1 MRIGDG
7 LRQSVGL
14 FRHFLAAYPGRSALM
29 LLALTTAALA
39 EGVGVAALLPVI
51 GLAIGSEGAG
61 GVLTVHAERLFA
73 LLGLNLSLGALLAL
87 VVAAITLKS
96 LLTLL
101 AMAQVGYSAAHVAAD
116 LRLALVRA
124 LMEARWTHFVDR
136 RAGELASAADA
147 EPTRAAN
154 AYVASCRVL
163 SGGIQLLVYLALSV
177 AISWRVL
184 AAALV
189 VGALGVAVSGRLV
202 AVSRRAGQNQTGLRR
217 SFMVRLLQA
226 LDGMKTLKA
235 MALEENA
242 RPLIEGDVSGLNK
255 ALRTVVVSREALAES
270 YEILRVFAVAG
281 GLYAFVAV
289 WSQPVEGLLVL
300 ALLFVRALQKAGQL
314 QGFYQAVA
322 ADQPAFAFVRSEI
335 AAAEAEREP
344 GLGRETPRLASAIS
358 LGDVSFSYGRETVL
372 DGVSMTLP
380 VGSFIAVVGSSG
392 AGKTTVADLVIGL
405 LRPQSGEVWIDG
417 PAHARHRHEGVARH
431 GRLCAA
437 GDVPVPRHG
446 RGQRRARRTRDV
458 PRQGRDG
465 AAPRRSLGFRRRAA
479 GRHGHRGGRAGGA
492 AFRRSAP
499 AHRHRP
505 GAGPRSRAA
514 DSGRGHHRA
523 RPGDGSGHRGHG
535 PATGRR
541 DHRAVDFPSAAMRE
555 AADVVYR
562 LDRGRAVL
570 DGADDPPA
578 RRAGGGSFRCHDG
591 RRQTDEAA
599 GLLAVPPFLSARP
612 CRASPASVGNAM
624 ADVVSVPPPFA
635 GGGAKRSIS
644 APTGPASLDDSRSVR
659 EENETYGGPA
669 LSVCLMENGNP

>member
-87 VVAAITLKS
+87 VVAAIALKS

-417 PAHARHRHEGVARH
+417 LPMRDIDMKAWRGMVGYVPQETFLFHDTVVANVALGEPGMSRARVETALRRAEAWDFVAALPDGMDTAVGER
-431 GRLCAA
+431 GARLS
-437 GDVPVPRHG
+437 G
-446 RGQRRARRTRDV
+446 GQRQRIAIARALARDPALLILDEATTALDPETEAGIVATVRR
-458 PRQGRDG
+458 
-465 AAPRRSLGFRRRAA
+465 LA
-479 GRHGHRGGRAGGA
+479 GEITVLSISHQ
-492 AFRRSAP
+492 P
-499 AHRHRP
+499 
-505 GAGPRSRAA
+505 
-514 DSGRGHHRA
+514 
-523 RPGDGSGHRGHG
+523 
-535 PATGRR
+535 
-541 DHRAVDFPSAAMRE
+541 AMRE

-578 RRAGGGSFRCHDG
+578 RRAGGV
-591 RRQTDEAA
+591 
-599 GLLAVPPFLSARP
+599 LPLS
-612 CRASPASVGNAM
+612 
-624 ADVVSVPPPFA
+624 
-635 GGGAKRSIS
+635 
-644 APTGPASLDDSRSVR
+644 
-659 EENETYGGPA
+659 
-669 LSVCLMENGNP
+669 

>member
-417 PAHARHRHEGVARH
+417 LPMRDIDMKAWRGMVGYVPQETFLFHDTVVANVALGEPGMSRARVETALRRAEAWDFVAALPDGMDTAVGER
-431 GRLCAA
+431 GARLS
-437 GDVPVPRHG
+437 G
-446 RGQRRARRTRDV
+446 GQRQRIAIARALARDPALLILDEATTALDPETEAGIVATVRR
-458 PRQGRDG
+458 
-465 AAPRRSLGFRRRAA
+465 LA
-479 GRHGHRGGRAGGA
+479 GEITVLSISHQ
-492 AFRRSAP
+492 P
-499 AHRHRP
+499 
-505 GAGPRSRAA
+505 
-514 DSGRGHHRA
+514 
-523 RPGDGSGHRGHG
+523 
-535 PATGRR
+535 
-541 DHRAVDFPSAAMRE
+541 AMRE

-578 RRAGGGSFRCHDG
+578 RRAGGV
-591 RRQTDEAA
+591 
-599 GLLAVPPFLSARP
+599 LPLS
-612 CRASPASVGNAM
+612 
-624 ADVVSVPPPFA
+624 
-635 GGGAKRSIS
+635 
-644 APTGPASLDDSRSVR
+644 
-659 EENETYGGPA
+659 
-669 LSVCLMENGNP
+669 